1 LSSLADIFFISEI
14 IRGIIVI
21 CYCVYTTI
29 YQLLRGI
36 VMEKRKIMSLGRSS
50 LVISLPKY
58 WVQLNELKQGDVV
71 SVAMSRDRSL
81 VIFPGAKKEREA
93 EKITLHVD
101 EGDKVSQVIRSIIAC
116 YLDGYSEIKLV
127 SKKFFKATQQKA
139 LRDAVKKLY
148 MRIMEAD
155 SKQMRIVTLID
166 ESRASVETG
175 IKRMYALSSSMCKD
189 VLSALKNN
197 DVELAKT
204 VYALD
209 DEVDNFAF
217 FLLRLVRKAATDPTL
232 ANQLNLDALDCLDYQ
247 TFTHRIE
254 QIADQAT
261 SIAKS
266 IIMMHESRKKI
277 SKNISDKLYLAGS
290 TALDLYEKAVNS
302 LFTNDI
308 KASEEVITRKA
319 DVEKLDREIA
329 ALAFLKEKDT
339 TVICACCSIRDSI
352 LRIAGFAADI
362 AEIALDRFYKPT

>member
-1 LSSLADIFFISEI
+1 
-14 IRGIIVI
+14 
-21 CYCVYTTI
+21 
-29 YQLLRGI
+29 
-36 VMEKRKIMSLGRSS
+36 MSLGRSS

-81 VIFPGAKKEREA
+81 VVFPGVKKEREA

-101 EGDKVSQVIRSIIAC
+101 ENDKVSQVVRSIIAC

-127 SKKFFKATQQKA
+127 SKKFFKASQQKA

-155 SKQMRIVTLID
+155 SKQMRIVTLVD

-175 IKRMYALSSSMCKD
+175 IKRMYALSRSMCKD

-217 FLLRLVRKAATDPTL
+217 FLLRLVRKAATDPAL

-266 IIMMHESRKKI
+266 IIMLHGSRKKI

-308 KASEEVITRKA
+308 NASEEVITRKA
-319 DVEKLDREIA
+319 NVEKLDREIA
-329 ALAFLKEKDT
+329 SLSFLKEKDT

-362 AEIALDRFYKPT
+362 AEISLDRFYKPT

>member
-1 LSSLADIFFISEI
+1 
-14 IRGIIVI
+14 
-21 CYCVYTTI
+21 
-29 YQLLRGI
+29 
-36 VMEKRKIMSLGRSS
+36 MEQRKIMSLGRSS

-81 VIFPGAKKEREA
+81 VIFPGAKRRREA
-93 EKITLHVD
+93 EKITLHVGED
-101 EGDKVSQVIRSIIAC
+101 DRVSQVIRSIIAC

-127 SKKFFKATQQKA
+127 SSKFFKATQQKA

-166 ESRASVETG
+166 ESRASVETS
-175 IKRMYALSSSMCKD
+175 IKRMYDLSNSMCKD

-204 VYALD
+204 VYALE
-209 DEVDNFAF
+209 DEVDHFAF
-217 FLLRLVRKAATDPTL
+217 FILRLVRKAATDPAL

-247 TFTHRIE
+247 TFIHRIE
-254 QIADQAT
+254 QVADQAI

-266 IIMMHESRKKI
+266 IIMLHGKQKKI
-277 SKNISDKLYLAGS
+277 SKNVSDKLHLAG
-290 TALDLYEKAVNS
+290 TKALDLYEKAVNS
-302 LFTNDI
+302 LFAGDI
-308 KASEEVITRKA
+308 KASEEVMTRKA

-329 ALAFLKEKDT
+329 ALTFSKEKST
-339 TVICACCSIRDSI
+339 AVICACCSIRDAI

-362 AEIALDRFYKPT
+362 ADIALDRFYKPA